1 MGTEGIP
8 EEPLSE
14 EEVLAAYH
22 AARRLGLEGVWDE
35 VTDELTGEPRQ
46 DELRTAEAI
55 AGHLR
60 AQAVLKGEFS
70 SSERLIEAVERCYAS
85 PGLESVRDQVTALA
99 RQYHA
104 SGEDVVEVL
113 VGLLDQ
119 VNLEIIEARYRGELV
134 RVDDG
139 WCLNER
145 LTASLN
151 VAQVRPLGRVA
162 MKD

>member
-1 MGTEGIP
+1 MGTEGTL
-8 EEPLSE
+8 EEPTSE
-14 EEVLAAYH
+14 
-22 AARRLGLEGVWDE
+22 
-35 VTDELTGEPRQ
+35 
-46 DELRTAEAI
+46 ELRTAEAI

-70 SSERLIEAVERCYAS
+70 SSETLIEAVERCYS
-85 PGLESVRDQVTALA
+85 SRGLESVRDEVTGLA

-119 VNLEIIEARYRGELV
+119 VSREIGEARDRGELV

-145 LTASLN
+145 LTAALHR
-151 VAQVRPLGRVA
+151 AQVRPLGAVG
-162 MKD
+162 MKG